1 MLFEGFFVGVGPV
14 EEILL
19 LLIHIFYT
27 LLLLLLL
34 LGRLYNV
41 NARIDVIINSH
52 FVYLLLFLLIGLL
65 LLFFGLLLGGLDLF
79 DLFGAVLLSQQL
91 LPQVIRFL
99 Y

>member
-19 LLIHIFYT
+19 LLIHIFT
-27 LLLLLLL
+27 TLLLL

-41 NARIDVIINSH
+41 DARIDVIINSH

-65 LLFFGLLLGGLDLF
+65 LLFSGLLLGGLDLF

>member
-27 LLLLLLL
+27 LLLLL
-34 LGRLYNV
+34 GRLYNV

-52 FVYLLLFLLIGLL
+52 FLYLLLFLLIGLL
-65 LLFFGLLLGGLDLF
+65 LLFSGLLLGGLDLF
-79 DLFGAVLLSQQL
+79 DLFGAVLLSQLL